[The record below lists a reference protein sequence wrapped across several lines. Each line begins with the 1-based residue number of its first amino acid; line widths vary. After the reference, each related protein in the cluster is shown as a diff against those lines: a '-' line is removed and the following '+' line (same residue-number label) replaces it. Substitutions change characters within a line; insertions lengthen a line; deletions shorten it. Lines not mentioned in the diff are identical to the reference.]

1 MSKPLQG
8 ALLVEGKGEQDAMP
22 ALMKALWRHLGLA
35 PFVEWTVE
43 LQSTQLKD
51 PVYLA
56 RQMDRPALRNGRYQA
71 LLVVYDSD
79 DKKPG
84 GQLMC
89 PKTQGPLSAQV
100 IRAAKLPIPAAVVL
114 AWKEYEHWLLASMP
128 QWAGRSVID
137 PVTRQTLTTVLPTAA
152 SAHADL
158 HHRDAKDPLARRLA
172 INDYNPTKHQR
183 ALTAMLDFAY
193 LQKPEV
199 EEVCPSFGNLWRAAQ
214 FLATTLQQPVAAH
227 VAQVYP
233 PASPKA

>member
-1 MSKPLQG
+1 MAKPLQG

-22 ALMKALWRHLGLA
+22 ALMKALWRHLGLT

-43 LQSTQLKD
+43 LQSTELKNPD
-51 PVYLA
+51 YLA

-100 IRAAKLPIPAAVVL
+100 IRTANLPIPAAVVL
-114 AWKEYEHWLLASMP
+114 AWKEYEHWLLASMT
-128 QWAGRSVID
+128 QWAGRPVID
-137 PVTRQTLTTVLPTAA
+137 PVTRQTLTTVLAIAA

-158 HHRDAKDPLARRLA
+158 HHRDAKGPLAKRLA

-193 LQKPEV
+193 LQTPGV
-199 EEVCPSFGNLWRAAQ
+199 EAICPSFGTLCRACQHLHAKLGQ
-214 FLATTLQQPVAAH
+214 AGF
-227 VAQVYP
+227 VYP
-233 PASPKA
+233 PR